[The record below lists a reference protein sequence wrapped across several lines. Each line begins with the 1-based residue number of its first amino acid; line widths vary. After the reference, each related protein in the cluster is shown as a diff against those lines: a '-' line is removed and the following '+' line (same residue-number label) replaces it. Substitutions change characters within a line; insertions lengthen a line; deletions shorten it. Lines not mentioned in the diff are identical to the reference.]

1 MNRAI
6 IEMVVPGAI
15 ICGEAMAQFLPTVGE
30 FIGNHNILVSSVLG
44 VWWVYVVGMF
54 CWFIYV
60 RDLMA
65 ERLGED
71 VASAIC
77 VGLFGCA
84 TLLSMTLYLV
94 NADPRSSIEF
104 LFGSVAAYFFP
115 KLIHKLEKKN

>member
-6 IEMVVPGAI
+6 VEIAVPGAI
-15 ICGEAMAQFLPTVGE
+15 VCGEAISRFFPAVGE
-30 FIGNHNILVSSVLG
+30 FVGNHSILVSTILG
-44 VWWVYVVGMF
+44 VWLVYVVGMF

-71 VASAIC
+71 VAGAIC
-77 VGLFGCA
+77 VGLFGC
-84 TLLSMTLYLV
+84 TLLLTMTLYLV
-94 NADPRSSIEF
+94 NTDPSSSIEF

-115 KLIHKLEKKN
+115 KLIRKLKKN